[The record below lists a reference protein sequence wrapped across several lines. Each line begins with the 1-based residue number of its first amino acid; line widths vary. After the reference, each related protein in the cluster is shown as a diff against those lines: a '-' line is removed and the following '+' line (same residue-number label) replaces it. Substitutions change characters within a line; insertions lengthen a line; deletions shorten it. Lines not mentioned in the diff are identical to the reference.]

1 MSKILSENLL
11 RNAILDQFYDPYTGV
26 GSRQERQLFEIDD
39 LESKIYLPLSMI
51 NLDWVQKLGEARS
64 ITQYVNLHQYET
76 ELLATDM
83 HPVDT
88 MKDIFLNTRLDH
100 DFEYFCSIG
109 ISITDKDTFVTGPF
123 VLRGAQRKLL
133 MVLEGMRLSNVPI
146 RIVLLKARQWGGSTL
161 VQFYMMWIQNRHR
174 KNWHMAVCAQGDD
187 AAKNIRGM
195 YANAARLYPKELGS
209 ITLKRYEGSSKN
221 QICEETGGVIGVGS
235 VNNPDQFRSYN
246 FAMSHLSEVGVWQD
260 TPKRSAINLITSLKE
275 TVPDQPYTIVVEEST
290 AKGLNY
296 FYDSWIKAEKGDTR
310 YKGVFVA
317 WWEIDRCRIPVSDPE
332 TFVKSWN
339 DYDRYQW
346 SLGATIE
353 GIAWYK
359 AHKADKGYSDWMM
372 MQENPATADEAF
384 QSSGQKVFAPVYI
397 EALRKDNCEPIFQGE
412 VFADARI
419 GKKAFDNIRF
429 EKVPNGNLRIWEMPD
444 KLSKYDYEYVVIV
457 DIGGRTDKAD
467 NSIIRV
473 LSRKNLL
480 LSYKARINAILTWC
494 GHIDQD
500 QLAWKAA
507 QIATIYGNAL
517 LVIEGN
523 SLDKEEEGNHFQ
535 TVLDQI
541 KDYYRNLYIRN
552 DVEKVG
558 NDFVAK
564 YGWWTTHKN
573 KSTAINALNASA
585 RERMLSD
592 DEADQ
597 SPYLVENDKG
607 VCDEMSWFET
617 KPDGSQGAVKGKR
630 DDKVVT
636 TAIGVQVALNE
647 MPLPRLKRQEP
658 TRQINRVIRE
668 SSF

>member
-1 MSKILSENLL
+1 MSGIIQENEL
-11 RNAILDQFYDPYTGV
+11 RNAILDAPYDPYLGI
-26 GSRQERQLFEIDD
+26 GSTIERQLFSIAD
-39 LESKIYLPLSMI
+39 LEEPVNLPLSMLNVPWI
-51 NLDWVQKLGEARS
+51 QKLGEAKS
-64 ITQYVNLHQYET
+64 IREYINRHRYEHE
-76 ELLATDM
+76 ELALSFDPEEALQDM
-83 HPVDT
+83 
-88 MKDIFLNTRLDH
+88 FFNARLDH
-100 DFEYFCSIG
+100 DFEYWAAIG

-123 VLRGAQRKLL
+123 ILRGAQRKLL
-133 MVLEGMRLSNVPI
+133 LALEGMRLSNVPI

-174 KNWHMAVCAQGDD
+174 KNWHMAICAQGDD

-195 YANAARLYPKELGS
+195 YVNAAKLYPKNIGS

-221 QICEETGGVIGVGS
+221 QICEETGGIIGVGS

-296 FYDSWIKAEKGDTR
+296 FYDSWIKAEKGETR

-317 WWEIDRCRIPVSDPE
+317 WWEIDRCRIPVKDPE
-332 TFVKSWN
+332 TFIKSWT
-339 DYDRYQW
+339 DYDKYQW

-372 MQENPATADEAF
+372 MQENPATAEEAF
-384 QSSGQKVFAPVYI
+384 QSSGQKVFAPVYV
-397 EALRKDNCEPIFQGE
+397 EALRKDNKEPIFQGE
-412 VFADARI
+412 VFADSRI

-444 KLSKYDYEYVVIV
+444 VTHDNQYVVIV
-457 DIGGRTDKAD
+457 DIGGRTEKAD

-473 LSRKNLL
+473 INRKNLL
-480 LSYKARINAILTWC
+480 LSYKARVDAILTWC
-494 GHIDQD
+494 GHVDQD
-500 QLAWKAA
+500 QLAWKSA
-507 QIATIYGNAL
+507 QIAKMYGNAL

-523 SLDKEEEGNHFQ
+523 SLDTEEEGNHFQ

-541 KDYYRNLYIRN
+541 KDHYRNLYIRN

-558 NDFVAK
+558 NDFVPK

-573 KSTAINALNASA
+573 KSTAINALNAAA

-592 DEADQ
+592 SDEDQ
-597 SPYLVENDKG
+597 AAYLVENDKG

-630 DDKVVT
+630 DDKVIT
-636 TAIGVQVALNE
+636 TAIGVHVAVNE
-647 MPLPRLKRQEP
+647 MPLPKPKRTEE
-658 TRQINRVIRE
+658 IRPVVRRRSE